1 MDLFRN
7 LDAEVLAVSA
17 DPVNANLK
25 LARSKRLDLLLL
37 SDGEF
42 QAIDAYGLRHPKGG
56 MYGDVARPATF
67 VLDRD
72 GRIRWRE
79 LTDNLRVRVRPEPV
93 LEQLRLI
100 P

>member
-1 MDLFRN
+1 
-7 LDAEVLAVSA
+7 
-17 DPVNANLK
+17 
-25 LARSKRLDLLLL
+25 
-37 SDGEF
+37 
-42 QAIDAYGLRHPKGG
+42 